1 MSQKIYPI
9 SPAKIGNQDG
19 FRLPR
24 GFSKDHPELVNA
36 AGEVEVLDEKTLL
49 VRLDVR
55 PLERDEDEDES
66 LIMGLFLDF
75 LMNEAIS
82 QRSATRC
89 ADPESLVPY
98 TEAMSQQVDE
108 LLAAVVVE

>member
-49 VRLDVR
+49 VRLDVQ

-75 LMNEAIS
+75 LMNEAI
-82 QRSATRC
+82 

>member
-24 GFSKDHPELVNA
+24 GFSKDHPELTNA

-49 VRLDVR
+49 VRFDVQ
-55 PLERDEDEDES
+55 PVEQDEDEEES
-66 LIMGLFLDF
+66 LMMGLFLDF
-75 LMNEAIS
+75 LMNGAI
-82 QRSATRC
+82 AE
-89 ADPESLVPY
+89 PESLMPY

-108 LLAAVVVE
+108 LLAEVIVE

>member
-49 VRLDVR
+49 VRLDVQ

-75 LMNEAIS
+75 LMNEAI
-82 QRSATRC
+82 
-89 ADPESLVPY
+89 ADSESLVPY

>member
-36 AGEVEVLDEKTLL
+36 AGEVEVIDEKTLL
-49 VRLDVR
+49 VRLDVQSV
-55 PLERDEDEDES
+55 EQDEDEDES

-75 LMNEAIS
+75 LMNEAI
-82 QRSATRC
+82 

-98 TEAMSQQVDE
+98 TDAMSQQVDE
-108 LLAAVVVE
+108 LLADVVVE

>member
-36 AGEVEVLDEKTLL
+36 VGEVEVLDEKTLL
-49 VRLDVR
+49 VRLDVQSV
-55 PLERDEDEDES
+55 EQDEDEDES

-75 LMNEAIS
+75 LMNEAI
-82 QRSATRC
+82 

>member
-49 VRLDVR
+49 VRLDVQ
-55 PLERDEDEDES
+55 PLEQDEDEDES

-75 LMNEAIS
+75 LMNEAI
-82 QRSATRC
+82 AN
-89 ADPESLVPY
+89 PESLVPY
-98 TEAMSQQVDE
+98 TEIMSQQVDE